1 MAKPQFTFKNYLKE
15 LKKAWLLLAIFF
27 LAGAIGGGI
36 YAFTRPN
43 TYHATAIVTVYNKN
57 TNTGPATSPYAQIS
71 DLLMSTELVK
81 TEDMADYTVTEKP
94 FGVFTIATR
103 STDEKKAIDT
113 ANTVADK
120 TNDVIAKAFSDSE
133 NYEVTLTQKAEK
145 TTQGV
150 TITNRI
156 ISTAISAF
164 GVLALALIIVFIKFD
179 YTADK

>member
-1 MAKPQFTFKNYLKE
+1 
-15 LKKAWLLLAIFF
+15 
-27 LAGAIGGGI
+27 
-36 YAFTRPN
+36 
-43 TYHATAIVTVYNKN
+43 
-57 TNTGPATSPYAQIS
+57 
-71 DLLMSTELVK
+71 MSTELVK

-94 FGVFTIATR
+94 FGVFAIATR

-113 ANTVADK
+113 ANTVAGK
-120 TNDVIAKAFSDSE
+120 TDEVIEKAFSDSE

-150 TITNRI
+150 TSTNRI

-179 YTADK
+179 YTAEK